1 MHIQYNINWMLQKSE
16 KIIFIKLQNL
26 VLNKIFSELILILN
40 DEIDDI
46 KFISFNQSDKV
57 VNSDHYL
64 ISDHE
69 SISQLI
75 DQDISKK
82 IKKIF
87 LISNKPLDIQS
98 STEIIYYDL
107 PLKFLNFIEYIINDL
122 RQNFNKQS
130 KIKSLNNLSY
140 DKSARKIFNAKISLI
155 LTEKEN
161 EIFCFLLESE
171 SSVSKKVLLKHIWKY
186 NEGIDTHT
194 LETHIYSLRKKL
206 EKKLEIKNILE
217 HKESGYFLNKDLL

>member
-1 MHIQYNINWMLQKSE
+1 MLQKSE

-46 KFISFNQSDKV
+46 KFLSFNQSDKA

-64 ISDHE
+64 ISDYE

-87 LISNKPLDIQS
+87 LISNKSLDIQS
-98 STEIIYYDL
+98 NTEIIYYDL

-140 DKSARKIFNAKISLI
+140 DKSARKIFNTKISLI

-171 SSVSKKVLLKHIWKY
+171 SSVNKKVLLKNIWKY

>member
-1 MHIQYNINWMLQKSE
+1 MLQKSE

-26 VLNKIFSELILILN
+26 VLKKIFSELILILN

-46 KFISFNQSDKV
+46 KFISFNQSDKAV
-57 VNSDHYL
+57 KSDHYL

-98 STEIIYYDL
+98 DTEIIYYDL
-107 PLKFLNFIEYIINDL
+107 PLKFMNFIEYIINDL
-122 RQNFNKQS
+122 RQNFSKQS

-140 DKSARKIFNAKISLI
+140 DKSARKIFNTKISLI

-171 SSVSKKVLLKHIWKY
+171 SSVSKKVLLKNIWEY